1 MRNGSSIMMVEKTNK
16 LLEKKFIDEQVKLQ
30 NDIDLKNVLHL
41 YQVSIIAG
49 VDLAYWS
56 VDDNEFAA
64 CCIVVLDYKT
74 REVIEKKYA
83 VEKVE
88 VPYIPGR
95 LAFREI
101 PVFMKA
107 YEQLDNDI
115 DVFFFDGNGY
125 LHPRHMGLAT
135 HAGILINRPS
145 IGVAKSYFKIDGV
158 DFTMPANE
166 QYSYTD
172 IVIGNEVYGR
182 VLRTHKDVKPIFLS
196 IGNKI
201 DLDTATQITN
211 SLITNEGHIPLPTRL
226 ADIMTHEIRKKSL
239 KEYERY

>member
-1 MRNGSSIMMVEKTNK
+1 M
-16 LLEKKFIDEQVKLQ
+16 
-30 NDIDLKNVLHL
+30 
-41 YQVSIIAG
+41 
-49 VDLAYWS
+49 
-56 VDDNEFAA
+56 
-64 CCIVVLDYKT
+64 
-74 REVIEKKYA
+74 
-83 VEKVE
+83 
-88 VPYIPGR
+88 IP
-95 LAFREI
+95 
-101 PVFMKA
+101 
-107 YEQLDNDI
+107 
-115 DVFFFDGNGY
+115 
-125 LHPRHMGLAT
+125 
-135 HAGILINRPS
+135 

-211 SLITNEGHIPLPTRL
+211 SLIANEGHIPLPTRL

>member
-1 MRNGSSIMMVEKTNK
+1 MVEKTNK

-88 VPYIPGR
+88 VPYIPGC

-107 YEQLDNDI
+107 YEQLENDI

-211 SLITNEGHIPLPTRL
+211 SLIANEGHIPLPTRL

>member
-1 MRNGSSIMMVEKTNK
+1 MMVEKTNK

-88 VPYIPGR
+88 VPYIPGC

-107 YEQLDNDI
+107 YEQLENDI

-211 SLITNEGHIPLPTRL
+211 SLIANEGHIPLPTRL

>member
-1 MRNGSSIMMVEKTNK
+1 MMVEKTNK

-88 VPYIPGR
+88 VPYIPGC

-107 YEQLDNDI
+107 YEQLYNDI

-211 SLITNEGHIPLPTRL
+211 SLIANEGHIPLPTRL

>member
-1 MRNGSSIMMVEKTNK
+1 
-16 LLEKKFIDEQVKLQ
+16 
-30 NDIDLKNVLHL
+30 
-41 YQVSIIAG
+41 
-49 VDLAYWS
+49 
-56 VDDNEFAA
+56 
-64 CCIVVLDYKT
+64 
-74 REVIEKKYA
+74 
-83 VEKVE
+83 
-88 VPYIPGR
+88 
-95 LAFREI
+95 
-101 PVFMKA
+101 
-107 YEQLDNDI
+107 
-115 DVFFFDGNGY
+115 
-125 LHPRHMGLAT
+125 
-135 HAGILINRPS
+135 
-145 IGVAKSYFKIDGV
+145 VAKSYFKIDGV

-211 SLITNEGHIPLPTRL
+211 SLITNDGHIPLPTRL

>member
-1 MRNGSSIMMVEKTNK
+1 MVEKTNK

-88 VPYIPGR
+88 VPYIPGC

-211 SLITNEGHIPLPTRL
+211 SLIANEGHIPLPTRL

>member
-1 MRNGSSIMMVEKTNK
+1 MVEKTNK

-88 VPYIPGR
+88 VPYIPGC

-107 YEQLDNDI
+107 YEQLENDI

-226 ADIMTHEIRKKSL
+226 SDIMTHEIRKKSL